1 MQINKKTNYQNPLS
15 PEHAKHMA
23 PLDSKISLI
32 SKRKGEHIRICLEKD
47 VQYRKNNG
55 FEGYEFEHCALPEL
69 KLSNID
75 TTTHFL
81 GKTFKYP
88 FFIEALTGGAPGTE
102 TINKNL
108 AAAAEQFGI
117 GMGIGSQRAML
128 DKPELSYTYQ
138 VRKIAPGI
146 LLLGNIGATQL
157 ASLSAETIAA
167 MVRQIEADGLVIHLN
182 PAQEMCQP
190 EGDTDWSNVLYDI
203 ERICTQVP
211 FPVVVKEIGCGIS
224 GSVARELE
232 AAGVASIDVAGAG
245 GTSFTRVEY
254 HRGARQAQALF
265 EWGIP
270 TAESLRQCGTTVQ
283 IPLIA
288 SGGIRTGIEC
298 AKAIAMGATLTG
310 FALPLLGMAMQSAKA
325 VLNYLTSIGEELKRA
340 MLLVG
345 VSNIA
350 QLGKTKI
357 ISSAESNYS

>member
-1 MQINKKTNYQNPLS
+1 MQINEKTNRQNPLVPGHS
-15 PEHAKHMA
+15 KLMA
-23 PLDSKISLI
+23 ALDSEISSI

-69 KLSNID
+69 KLSDID
-75 TTTHFL
+75 TSTHFL

-88 FFIEALTGGAPGTE
+88 FFVEALTGGAPGTE

-108 AAAAEQFGI
+108 AAAAEQLGI

-128 DKPELSYTYQ
+128 DKPELGYTYQ
-138 VRKIAPGI
+138 VRKTAPGI

-157 ASLSAETIAA
+157 ISLSAETVIA
-167 MVRQIEADGLVIHLN
+167 MVRDIEADGLVIHLN
-182 PAQEMCQP
+182 PVQEMCQP
-190 EGDTDWSNVLYDI
+190 EGDTDWRNALHHI
-203 ERICTQVP
+203 ERICSQVP

-224 GSVARELE
+224 ASIARELE
-232 AAGVASIDVAGAG
+232 AAGVASVDVAGAG
-245 GTSFTRVEY
+245 GTSFSRVEY
-254 HRGARQAQALF
+254 HRGARHAQALF

-270 TAESLRQCGTTVQ
+270 TAESLCQCSKTVR

-288 SGGIRTGIEC
+288 SGGIRTGVEC

-310 FALPLLGMAMQSAKA
+310 FALPLLAMAMQSAEA
-325 VLNYLTSIGEELKRA
+325 VANHLTRIGEELKRA

-345 VSNIA
+345 ANNIA
-350 QLGKTKI
+350 ELRKTRI
-357 ISSAESNYS
+357 ISPAECNYS